1 MRWCDN
7 ENFDRDYSSR
17 KTHGDPV
24 QLFDICLFSMP
35 AVPNC
40 EAPRKKEMETKYTG
54 EWLEKQRTKPICFV
68 SRNQKRPGRHFYYF
82 LETKHAQFPALFPM
96 FPFSCVSTSTVD
108 PTRNCLYPKFSMIL
122 REVLRKKFRHRQVE
136 RAVQISPS
144 SVLGNRRS
152 GRGSRSSKQCK
163 HAIFCFTFMHAK
175 KAYELMR
182 GEWPFRLSGVRQF

>member
-1 MRWCDN
+1 L
-7 ENFDRDYSSR
+7 
-17 KTHGDPV
+17 KTHDEK
-24 QLFDICLFSMP
+24 
-35 AVPNC
+35 A
-40 EAPRKKEMETKYTG
+40 KKLLNLLGFKSSTEEDQPEDYH
-54 EWLEKQRTKPICFV
+54 LEFALSRAIRHPITEE
-68 SRNQKRPGRHFYYF
+68 Y
-82 LETKHAQFPALFPM
+82 
-96 FPFSCVSTSTVD
+96 
-108 PTRNCLYPKFSMIL
+108 LYPKFSMIL